1 MEKHYE
7 ITEKQLVFLEDYLQ
21 RKYKGISTETRIEL
35 TDHLILAFEA
45 TTENGNLS
53 QYLSNELEFI
63 KSFVTNGINLM
74 KKTYRKETWSQF
86 FNFFTNFKFLS
97 IVISS
102 ILFFYFLNENLN
114 NKIACLSIFIL
125 SSILF
130 LVSIRK
136 GMINNRALKHLGK
149 VKFLGTEIWLPFFL
163 VQLLTEKHIGE
174 FITSNSY
181 FFTIYSSF
189 IMMYGLAA
197 LLVLIKHKTLILE
210 KYKHLLN

>member
-1 MEKHYE
+1 MEKKYE
-7 ITEKQLVFLEDYLQ
+7 IIEKQLVFLNGFLL
-21 RKYKGISTETRIEL
+21 RKYPSISDETRIEL
-35 TDHLILAFEA
+35 TDHLILDFEA

-53 QYLSNELEFI
+53 QYLSNELGFI
-63 KSFVTNGINLM
+63 RKFVFNGVRKV
-74 KKTYRKETWSQF
+74 KKTYRMETWSQF
-86 FNFFTNFKFLS
+86 FSFFTDFKLLPITIF
-97 IVISS
+97 IS
-102 ILFFYFLNENLN
+102 LLFYFLNENLN

-136 GMINNRALKHLGK
+136 GMINKKALKHLGE

-163 VQLLTEKHIGE
+163 VQLLAEKHIGE

-181 FFTIYSSF
+181 LFTVYSTF
-189 IMMYGLAA
+189 IIMYGLAA
-197 LLVLIKHKTLILE
+197 LLILRKHKKIILE